1 MQHRRSKRLKRVA
14 AAILSAVLI
23 VTELPQA
30 DLVFAAQEESSQ
42 TEIFTEEHIEA
53 ESQEVSSPEQPSS
66 EAETPETETQVPEQT
81 METETKESEAASES
95 ESETKTTET
104 DTSTSEVETETE
116 TESQSETESAPAPTE
131 SEPAESETESQE
143 IETTQT
149 IETETTEIETI
160 ETETTKEETTEMET
174 TEIETTEEETETEI
188 PVPVVDT
195 GVYEYKDLAFS
206 LKKSNRIS
214 IQGMESS
221 SLEETDGKYILN
233 NKDEFLAFI
242 NSSDNYSGK
251 TVELNCNID
260 MKNEVI
266 GFSSIF
272 SGTFDGRGHS
282 IINFKT
288 SRGLFR
294 EIGSSGIVQNLH
306 ISNASFDGESSAGI
320 VVGINGGKIEN
331 ILVTG
336 NLMVTNAMSYTGGI
350 AGNNEGIIR
359 NCVFAGYITANAD
372 TAGVVKYIG
381 GIAGKN
387 EKTIEN
393 CYAEGAITGKA
404 AAVAGI
410 VGNNGASISHC
421 YNYMDVSG
429 ANSVAGIASR
439 NIGTI
444 NECRN
449 YGAINQ
455 KQVDENN
462 EQAGGIVAGNDGTI
476 TNCYNYGI
484 IVGTGKN
491 IAGIAGYTSNGIEEC
506 GNYGEIT
513 GTSNVAGIVGLYRG
527 STRNEISKSFNI
539 GTIEGNGEGIG
550 GILGSAAENPHVD
563 LVNCY
568 NRGTIKAANMLAR
581 YVGGIAGTLMTGSI
595 SNCYNAGSLSVSDTS
610 IVIAGTIAGFLGENT
625 TCENSYFESVSF
637 CMYHKENEDFLG
649 TEYSK
654 TTEELREGSVVTL
667 LGTGFSKDDGKI
679 NNGYPVLNTQQD
691 KSYQYPVIYE
701 LNRGQLD
708 KYFDIIEK
716 NTTISPP
723 SAPQKAYAK
732 YLGWFRDKELNTQF
746 SGGQIEKPMM
756 LYAGWDNAVTVE
768 KIELQNTK
776 VKLVKGSTYDI
787 TVKYVPE
794 DATNKELKWESSNPD
809 VATVE
814 PSGSIGKVTAVS
826 AGKTQITAQLADN
839 SLSTVLKFEVQVSID
854 DNIVWIR
861 DANNGD
867 DNGKDIER
875 LDVAVKES
883 YIIEAVISGEIP
895 DGATVKWGSSDPK
908 IADVKE
914 LSGQAKGS
922 KAEIIGV
929 KTGDTV
935 ITATFRASSSSN
947 PVAAKLYVRVRP
959 LADGVSIM
967 LDDKDATNQT
977 IIYDYGTSK
986 FVALGTSKGNRLET
1000 PVSNLSVKVRPSDAG
1015 QKVEWVSANKDIL
1028 QFVDKNSG
1036 RFEIKSNGKA
1046 TITVNTIDSSEKTAT
1061 AKIDVKKVVQTLS
1074 FEPKEISKDTPVVT
1088 DSRGR
1093 IVLSS
1098 NQSIKLAPIYE
1109 PADATDKSI
1118 AWDSLGDTKSIRIEK
1133 NKDGVWIA
1141 TAQTVTQETEVTAI
1155 ARSLDLGINGD
1166 GTTCKVTFVIKPKVT
1181 RINIYREE
1189 DMRTPVTD
1197 KNIGV
1202 NPEKDDNKII
1212 LRVKNEPENSSQT
1225 VKWKSSNLRIA
1236 TIEDNEDGSCI
1247 VTVKERI
1254 GESVITASATDGS
1267 GVTAK
1272 TTVNVTITAAGI
1284 IIKGSQTVRKGRSIQ
1299 LTAQVEPAS
1308 VANANVEWKSFNP
1321 KIAMV
1326 DPDTGVVT
1334 GISAGDVLIN
1344 AKAVDGSD
1352 VEADYPIT
1360 VTDAIDDFIIVPY
1373 DVTVRSEDIKPEDVE
1388 VLNGKT
1394 IGLDPDDPELE
1405 RNTYRLDMYIRPIEA
1420 CQDVTW
1426 KSSNEKVATV
1436 SEDGTITAVGLGKA
1450 TVSATSTDGSGKK
1463 ASVTVNVNALSKSVT
1478 VTGSHYVG
1486 AGKSIQLKAEVG
1498 NKDAANK
1505 NVVWSSSNKGVLTVD
1520 NTGKVSPVS
1529 GKTLGNSV
1537 IRAEA
1542 ADGSGKY
1549 AEHKVYIMGA
1559 ADDVEIA
1566 DFNTGYPIKLDEKN
1580 KKYIDLDMK
1589 DKETLEIQL
1598 SAVPSGG
1605 TSYPDEQKDVI
1616 WSSSNKKVA
1625 TVTSEVING
1634 KSVATVTLTSVEGSA
1649 VITAKTADGY
1659 NKKDTC
1665 TINVENSNP
1674 VVRITGPK
1682 QVGIKK
1688 KIQLSAGKT
1697 AISSWTSSDPSVATI
1712 NAKGQVTAKNYGEVI
1727 FTAEAKVGT
1736 NKGTYVVT
1744 VVEPVQKVEI
1754 QAPDGNGGIEDI
1766 TGKKLGMDIIKG
1778 YKGNSIL
1785 QLSTKIDGE
1794 DSPNVTWKSNKASV
1808 AKVNE
1813 NGNVEALKA
1822 GTAKITATATDGS
1835 GKKATVTIVVTK
1847 QVTGIEAV
1855 NGVLSEDGKAYE
1867 VRVAYKK
1874 SVQLKVSYTP
1884 LAATTK
1890 KVTWKVK
1897 EEDKPYISVNSA
1909 GKVTAKQYLGG
1920 YATVYATASDNGGIT
1935 CEFHI
1940 FVTDPTYKVEI
1951 TKEKQ
1956 DNTLEIFAAKSTLGI
1971 DIDINN
1977 KLELGTKVTT
1987 RAGTQLPYQGV
1998 TWKSGN
2004 TKIATVDSNG
2014 LVTGLKV
2021 GKTTITATAADG
2033 TNKTCKINL
2042 YVGKLI
2048 TLVDVEEDVLKE
2060 EFPRIRKGKTVK
2072 LMDYITIRPFTA
2084 TNQKL
2089 TFKSTNKNVLTVN
2102 SKGVITSKGVYKK
2115 NGITYNKAK
2124 IQILTNDG
2132 TNILEE
2138 IEIEVTN

>member
-30 DLVFAAQEESSQ
+30 DLVFAAQEELSQ

-81 METETKESEAASES
+81 TETETKESEAASES

-116 TESQSETESAPAPTE
+116 TESQSETESVSSSTE

-174 TEIETTEEETETEI
+174 MEIETTEEETETEI

-214 IQGMESS
+214 IQGMESLP
-221 SLEETDGKYILN
+221 LEETNGKYILN

-242 NSSDNYSGK
+242 NSSSSYSGK

-266 GFSSIF
+266 GTSNTFQ
-272 SGTFDGRGHS
+272 GTFDGKGHS
-282 IINFKT
+282 IINFRT
-288 SRGLFR
+288 SNGLFQ
-294 EIGSSGIVQNLH
+294 EIGTGGKVTNLH
-306 ISNASFDGESSAGI
+306 ISGASFDGESSAGI
-320 VVGINGGKIEN
+320 VAGINSGEIEN
-331 ILVTG
+331 VLVTG
-336 NLMVTNAMSYTGGI
+336 NLTVTKDMNYTGGI
-350 AGNNEGIIR
+350 AGNNKGIIN
-359 NCVFAGYITANAD
+359 NCVFSGNITADAD
-372 TAGVVKYIG
+372 SAGAGKYIG
-381 GIAGKN
+381 GIAGKS
-387 EKTIEN
+387 EKTIKN
-393 CYAEGAITGKA
+393 CYTAGTITGKA
-404 AAVAGI
+404 AIVAGI
-410 VGNNGASISHC
+410 AGENNGDVTNC
-421 YNYMDVSG
+421 YNYMDISG
-429 ANSVAGIASR
+429 ADSIAGIASR
-439 NIGTI
+439 NVGTI
-444 NECRN
+444 EGCRN
-449 YGAINQ
+449 YGSVNQ
-455 KQVDENN
+455 NN
-462 EQAGGIVAGNDGTI
+462 LEGDNGQAGGIAAGNDKTI
-476 TNCYNYGI
+476 TNCYNYGA
-484 IVGTGKN
+484 VTGTGNN
-491 IAGIAGYTSNGIEEC
+491 IGGIAGYTANGIAEC
-506 GNYGEIT
+506 GNYGAVQ
-513 GTSNVAGIVGLYRG
+513 GKSNVAGIAGLYRG
-527 STRNEISKSFNI
+527 TSINEISKCFNM
-539 GTIEGNGEGIG
+539 GVVEGSGQGIG
-550 GILGSAAENPHVD
+550 GILGSADENPHVK

-568 NRGTIKAANMLAR
+568 NTGNISASGDNI
-581 YVGGIAGTLMTGSI
+581 GGIAGILMKGSI
-595 SNCYNAGSLSVSDTS
+595 ENCYNAGKLTVSADS
-610 IVIAGTIAGFLGENT
+610 IAGAVAGFLGET
-625 TCENSYFESVSF
+625 VTCEKSYFEAVTLS
-637 CMYHKENEDFLG
+637 MYNKKNEKVPG
-649 TEYSK
+649 EEYRKSETVLK
-654 TTEELREGSVVTL
+654 DGSVVVL
-667 LGTGFSKDDGKI
+667 LGDAFSRDNSNL
-679 NNGYPVLNTQQD
+679 NNGYPVLSSQQD
-691 KSYQYPVIYE
+691 KDYKYLVVYE
-701 LNRGQLD
+701 LNGGKLD
-708 KYFDIIEK
+708 KYFDIVQK
-716 NTTISPP
+716 NATIS
-723 SAPQKAYAK
+723 APAAPEKAHAK
-732 YLGWFRDKELNTQF
+732 YLGWFSDKALNTAF
-746 SGGQIEKPMM
+746 SSGQISKATI
-756 LYAGWDNAVTVE
+756 LYAGWENAVTVE
-768 KIELQNTK
+768 KIELINTK
-776 VKLVKGSTYDI
+776 TKLVKGSTYEI
-787 TVKYVPE
+787 AVKYTPE
-794 DATNKELKWESSNPD
+794 NATNKELIWESGDPS
-809 VATVE
+809 VATVDNK
-814 PSGSIGKVTAVS
+814 GKVTAIS
-826 AGKTQITAQLADN
+826 AGNTQITARLADN
-839 SLSTVLKFEVQVSID
+839 SLSTVLTFSVEVSVD

-861 DANNGD
+861 DANEGE
-867 DNGKDIER
+867 DNGKDIEN
-875 LDVAVKES
+875 LDVAVNEE
-883 YIIEAVISGEIP
+883 YTVEAVISGVVPSNAQIHWESTRPEIAKIEQIS
-895 DGATVKWGSSDPK
+895 GLAT
-908 IADVKE
+908 
-914 LSGQAKGS
+914 GS
-922 KAEIIGV
+922 KAKITGV
-929 KTGDTV
+929 KTGDAI
-935 ITATFRASSSSN
+935 ITATFRASTTSE
-947 PVAAKLYVRVRP
+947 PVAAILNVRVRP
-959 LADGVSIM
+959 LATEVSIM
-967 LDDKDATNQT
+967 LGDRDATKQT
-977 IIYDYGTSK
+977 IIYDYGISK
-986 FVALGTSKGNRLET
+986 FVALGTGKGNRLET
-1000 PVSNLSVKVRPSDAG
+1000 PVANLSAEVRPSDAG
-1015 QKVEWVSANKDIL
+1015 QKVEWVSENPDIL
-1028 QFVDKNSG
+1028 EFTDKYSG
-1036 RFEIKSNGKA
+1036 KFEIKSNGKA
-1046 TITVNTIDSSEKTAT
+1046 TITANTIDSSKKSAT
-1061 AKIDVKKVVQTLS
+1061 VTVDVKKVVQTLS
-1074 FEPKEISKDTPVVT
+1074 FEPKEFSKNTPVVI
-1088 DSRGR
+1088 DSKGR
-1093 IVLSS
+1093 IVLTSG
-1098 NQSIKLAPIYE
+1098 QSVKLIPIFT
-1109 PADATDKSI
+1109 PVDATDTSTK
-1118 AWDSLGDTKSIRIEK
+1118 WDSISGDTEAIKIVK
-1133 NKDGVWIA
+1133 DKDGNQVA
-1141 TAQTVTQETEVTAI
+1141 TAQTVTKEIEVIAT
-1155 ARSLDLGINGD
+1155 ARSMDLGINGD
-1166 GTTCKVTFVIKPKVT
+1166 GATCKVKFVIKPKVT
-1181 RINIYREE
+1181 EINIYREE
-1189 DMRTPVTD
+1189 DMRTPITD

-1202 NPEKDDNKII
+1202 NPEVDDKTIT
-1212 LRVKNEPENSSQT
+1212 LRVKNKPDNSSQVVT
-1225 VKWKSSNLRIA
+1225 WKSSNESIA
-1236 TIEDNEDGSCI
+1236 TIKDNKDGSCI

-1254 GESVITASATDGS
+1254 GKSTITATATDGS
-1267 GVTAK
+1267 GITAK

-1284 IIKGSQTVRKGRSIQ
+1284 IIKGSHSVRKGRSIQ

-1308 VANANVEWKSFNP
+1308 APNKEVTWQSLNP
-1321 KIAMV
+1321 QKAIV
-1326 DPDTGVVT
+1326 NENGKVT
-1334 GISAGDVLIN
+1334 GISAGPAQII
-1344 AKAVDGSD
+1344 ATAADGSK
-1352 VEADYPIT
+1352 VKATHTVI
-1360 VTDAIDDFIIVPY
+1360 VTDAIKHFKIVPY
-1373 DVTVRSEDIKPEDVE
+1373 DEKAQYDKLKPEE
-1388 VLNGKT
+1388 VPALNGKT
-1394 IGLDPDDPELE
+1394 IGLDPDDPDPIKS
-1405 RNTYRLDMYIRPIEA
+1405 TYKLDMYVNPLEA
-1420 CQDVTW
+1420 CQTVTW

-1436 SEDGTITAVGLGKA
+1436 SEDGTITAVGLGRA

-1520 NTGKVSPVS
+1520 NTGKVSPVL

-1559 ADDVEIA
+1559 ADDVEIE

-1616 WSSSNKKVA
+1616 WSSSNKNVA

-1697 AISSWTSSDPSVATI
+1697 AISSWTSSDTSVATI
-1712 NAKGQVTAKNYGEVI
+1712 NAKGQVTAKNYGEVT

-1736 NKGTYVVT
+1736 NSDTYT
-1744 VVEPVQKVEI
+1744 VNVMEPVQKVEI
-1754 QAPDGNGGIEDI
+1754 QVPDGTDGKKDV
-1766 TGKKLGMDIIKG
+1766 TGKKLGMDILKG
-1778 YKGNSIL
+1778 YEGNSIL
-1785 QLSTKIDGE
+1785 QLSALVYGDDDK
-1794 DSPNVTWKSNKASV
+1794 NVTWKSNKTSV
-1808 AKVNE
+1808 AKVDE
-1813 NGNVEALKA
+1813 NGTVEALKA
-1822 GTAKITATATDGS
+1822 GTAKITATAIDGS
-1835 GKKATVTIVVTK
+1835 GKKATVTIVVAK

-1874 SVQLKVSYTP
+1874 SVQLKVNYLP

-1890 KVTWKVK
+1890 KVTWKVRD
-1897 EEDKPYISVNSA
+1897 EDKSFISVSST
-1909 GKVTAKQYLGG
+1909 GKVTAKQYLGN
-1920 YATVYATASDNGGIT
+1920 YAVVYATAADNGGIT
-1935 CEFHI
+1935 CEFRI
-1940 FVTDPTYKVEI
+1940 FVTEPTYKVEV
-1951 TKEKQ
+1951 TKEKE
-1956 DNTLEIFAAKSTLGI
+1956 DKTLEAFAAKSTLGI

-1977 KLELGTKVTT
+1977 KLELGARFTTKD
-1987 RAGTQLPYQGV
+1987 GKELPYQGV

-2033 TNKTCKINL
+2033 TNKSCKINL

-2048 TLVDVEEDVLKE
+2048 TRIDIEEDALKE
-2060 EFPRIRKGKTVK
+2060 KFPRLRKGKTIK
-2072 LMDYITIRPFTA
+2072 LMDYIVIRPITA